1 MWVASPERS
10 SIEKA
15 EPIICDCSQAHDI
28 SVASMGRNYLWHR
41 DGDAINAV
49 LAAAGYN
56 LRRLIKWLSFF
67 LFEILA
73 RLNLELEVS
82 AV

>member
-1 MWVASPERS
+1 MRLFASSGYLRCLNGPQL
-10 SIEKA
+10 
-15 EPIICDCSQAHDI
+15 P
-28 SVASMGRNYLWHR
+28 YLWHR

-56 LRRLIKWLSFF
+56 LRRLAKWLSFF

-82 AV
+82 AALRF

>member
-1 MWVASPERS
+1 
-10 SIEKA
+10 
-15 EPIICDCSQAHDI
+15 
-28 SVASMGRNYLWHR
+28 MGRNYLWHR